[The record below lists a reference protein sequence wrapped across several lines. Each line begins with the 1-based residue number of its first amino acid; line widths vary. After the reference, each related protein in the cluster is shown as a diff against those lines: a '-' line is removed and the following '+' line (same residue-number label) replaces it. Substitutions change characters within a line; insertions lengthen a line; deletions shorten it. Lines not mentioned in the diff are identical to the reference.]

1 MTTKVQRQS
10 AVAQIISESDVTS
23 HTQLVRSLKKMG
35 IVATQATV
43 SRDLEELGA
52 VKVRTS
58 NGETAYA
65 IPEFEPER
73 IATAVLTFMVESDYG
88 QRHWRKHA
96 FVGKEHIPVLGM
108 TF

>member
-52 VKVRTS
+52 VKVRTC
-58 NGETAYA
+58 
-65 IPEFEPER
+65 
-73 IATAVLTFMVESDYG
+73 
-88 QRHWRKHA
+88 
-96 FVGKEHIPVLGM
+96 
-108 TF
+108 